1 MLFKLFHKNDDDI
14 IKDPIKVGPKAEQPI
29 FKREEGPRS
38 VSDGSGEMTI
48 DDVFSIKGRGIV
60 VTGRVKGQIRLNQNV
75 VIEKTDG
82 SSLQSVITGIEAFHK
97 TLDLAMD
104 GDNCGLLLRG
114 IERNQVE
121 RGDVVK
127 TA

>member
-1 MLFKLFHKNDDDI
+1 MMI
-14 IKDPIKVGPKAEQPI
+14 E
-29 FKREEGPRS
+29 
-38 VSDGSGEMTI
+38 
-48 DDVFSIKGRGIV
+48 DVFSIKGRGTV

-75 VIEKTDG
+75 VVEKADG
-82 SSLQSVITGIEAFHK
+82 SSLRSVITGIEAFRK
-97 TLDLAMD
+97 SLDLAMD

-114 IERNQVE
+114 VERNQVE

>member
-14 IKDPIKVGPKAEQPI
+14 IKDPIKVEPQHPT
-29 FKREEGPRS
+29 FRREEGPRL
-38 VSDGSGEMTI
+38 VSDGSGEMMI
-48 DDVFSIKGRGIV
+48 EDVFSIKGRGTV

-75 VIEKTDG
+75 VVEKADG
-82 SSLQSVITGIEAFHK
+82 SSLQSVITGIEAFRK

-114 IERNQVE
+114 IERNQVK

>member
-1 MLFKLFHKNDDDI
+1 MLFKLFHKNDDI
-14 IKDPIKVGPKAEQPI
+14 IKDSIKVEPKAEQPI
-29 FKREEGPRS
+29 FKREEGPRP
-38 VSDGSGEMTI
+38 VSDGSGEMMI
-48 DDVFSIKGRGIV
+48 EDVFSIKGRGTV

-75 VIEKTDG
+75 VVEKADG

-114 IERNQVE
+114 IERNRVE

>member
-14 IKDPIKVGPKAEQPI
+14 IKDPIKVEPQQPT
-29 FKREEGPRS
+29 FRREEGPRL
-38 VSDGSGEMTI
+38 VSDGSGEMMI
-48 DDVFSIKGRGIV
+48 EDVFSIKGRGTV

-75 VIEKTDG
+75 VVEKADG
-82 SSLQSVITGIEAFHK
+82 SSLQSVITGIEAFRK

-114 IERNQVE
+114 IERNQVK